1 MVMVAIALLVF
12 PLANV
17 VEERMKERKERK
29 REGGEGLVIKIGAL
43 LC

>member
-1 MVMVAIALLVF
+1 MVMVAIAPPLL

-17 VEERMKERKERK
+17 VEERRKERKERK
-29 REGGEGLVIKIGAL
+29 RERGGLVIKIEAL